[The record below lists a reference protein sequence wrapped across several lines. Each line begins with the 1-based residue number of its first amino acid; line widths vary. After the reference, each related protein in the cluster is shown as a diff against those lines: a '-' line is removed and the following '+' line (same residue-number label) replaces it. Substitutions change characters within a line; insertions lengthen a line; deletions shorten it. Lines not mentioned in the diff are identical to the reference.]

1 MKENIMENR
10 LQNLLWTVSEDYNCD
25 VKINPADLQKSPEI
39 DFYNMVLQGAFQKYF
54 DADFFE
60 TYIKKKIQYG
70 AEPSVLTLISK
81 LCIDSAVSLK
91 ICAERKGIENIRR
104 KAFRETLKKDAFRFS
119 HTDRDYLEYCYLEFQ
134 LY

>member
-119 HTDRDYLEYCYLEFQ
+119 HTD
-134 LY
+134 